1 MTEPQHP
8 LYDMKERS
16 HRLAIPS
23 DASETPDDIGEEK
36 PRGIPII
43 FPGIAGRVPRLTQA
57 LLLLNVIIFLPRYV
71 IGDYFE
77 QSFLFGAILPD
88 FVLQNGE
95 VYRLFTAMFLHFS
108 EMHILFNGI
117 ALFSI
122 GGNVERIF
130 GHTRFLLIYL
140 LGGLAGSVLSLLLS
154 SSNVIAAGASGA
166 VFAIWGADLMFSW
179 RHRAY
184 FGEQFKASIQTSLLM
199 LGLNIGAGFAS
210 PAIGIWAHLGG
221 LFGGIILTWW
231 LGPRFALPNPIRLI
245 EGRIHAID
253 MQPLKKSLPVLVIYS
268 VGLLLV
274 LGLTF
279 LLRA

>member
-1 MTEPQHP
+1 MTEPSHP
-8 LYDMKERS
+8 LYD
-16 HRLAIPS
+16 AP
-23 DASETPDDIGEEK
+23 K
-36 PRGIPII
+36 PRPHPLNLPADDADSEEMQEDTPKGIPIV
-43 FPGIAGRVPRLTQA
+43 FPGIAERIPRLTQA
-57 LLLLNVIIFLPRYV
+57 LLLINVLIFLPRYF

-77 QSFLFGAILPD
+77 QSFVFGAILPE
-88 FVLQNGE
+88 FVLQQGE
-95 VYRLFTAMFLHFS
+95 VYRLFTAMFLHFN

-117 ALFSI
+117 ALYSM
-122 GGNVERIF
+122 GSNVERLF

-154 SSNVIAAGASGA
+154 SSNIIAAGASGA

-184 FGEQFKASIQTSLLM
+184 FGEKFRSSIQASLLM
-199 LGLNIGAGFAS
+199 LGLNIAAGFAS

-221 LFGGIILTWW
+221 LVGGVILTRFM
-231 LGPRFALPNPIRLI
+231 GPYFALPNPIKVLD
-245 EGRIHAID
+245 GRIHAVDI
-253 MQPLKKSLPVLVIYS
+253 QPLTKRYLVLIAYS
-268 VGLLLV
+268 VGLVGV